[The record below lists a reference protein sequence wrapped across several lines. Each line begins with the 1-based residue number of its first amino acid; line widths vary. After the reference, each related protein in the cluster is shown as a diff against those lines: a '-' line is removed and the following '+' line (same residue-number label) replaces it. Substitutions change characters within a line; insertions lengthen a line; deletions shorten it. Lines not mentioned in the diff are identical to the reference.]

1 MKASDVRCPRTV
13 EERADYWPRVEVM
26 NPTESRSA
34 PGARRR
40 AFQALGPSAA
50 TGVTGRLAR
59 ACAVAAAVLLWGC
72 AQVPGVPPEPPQPR
86 PDQVKALQAQGPA
99 WRGVPFPGKRSTHYR
114 PLQHDGRT
122 ALHARADTSAS
133 MWRRPVKVDAHDLG
147 RVRFSWNVPRL
158 IEHADL
164 SDRDAEDTPVRIV
177 LAFEG
182 DHARLSL
189 RNRMMFD
196 LAETLTGERPPYA
209 TLMYVWDTR
218 AAVGSVIP
226 AARTDRVRKLVVES
240 GAQRLQRWLSYE
252 RDVVAD
258 YRHMFG
264 EDPGPL
270 VGVAFMTDSD
280 NTESQTEA
288 YYGDIEL
295 YGKAGQP
302 LL

>member
-1 MKASDVRCPRTV
+1 MKASAVRRPPTV
-13 EERADYWPRVEVM
+13 EERADLPRVEVM
-26 NPTESRSA
+26 DATEARA
-34 PGARRR
+34 ACGARRG
-40 AFQALGPSAA
+40 AFEAPGKWAA
-50 TGVTGRLAR
+50 FGVIGRCAR
-59 ACAVAAAVLLWGC
+59 GCAMAAGVLLWGC
-72 AQVPGVPPEPPQPR
+72 AQVPDVPQEPSQVR
-86 PDQVKALQAQGPA
+86 PAPVRPLQAQGPD

-133 MWRRPVKVDAHDLG
+133 MWRRPLKVDAHQLG

-182 DHARLSL
+182 DHDRLSL

-226 AARTDRVRKLVVES
+226 AARTDRVRTLVVES
-240 GAQRLQRWLSYE
+240 GSQRLQRWLSYE

-258 YRHMFG
+258 YRRMFG
-264 EDPGPL
+264 EEPGPL

-280 NTESQTEA
+280 NTGSQIDA

-295 YGKAGQP
+295 IGKTGQP
-302 LL
+302 LF